1 MLFKNEQGEM
11 VELADD
17 LTLKELTDM
26 GIDISLVES
35 ACDEPLDSWSH
46 LASH

>member
-1 MLFKNEQGEM
+1 MLFKNDNGEM

-26 GIDISLVES
+26 GIDISLVERTN
-35 ACDEPLDSWSH
+35 DESLDSWSH
-46 LASH
+46 LARH

>member
-26 GIDISLVES
+26 GIDISLAERAS
-35 ACDEPLDSWSH
+35 DEPLDSWSH
-46 LASH
+46 LASN

>member
-1 MLFKNEQGEM
+1 MLFKNDNGEM

-26 GIDISLVES
+26 GIDISLVERTS
-35 ACDEPLDSWSH
+35 DEPLDSWSH
-46 LASH
+46 LARH